1 MAEKSL
7 VIVAL
12 PKASDPVHTIGSE
25 EKHATLLYLG
35 SDVDRVAFEL
45 VKASVLACIKSIRFT
60 ESVSRVTTLGE
71 DGARVWMID
80 SDNGLRRWRERLLG
94 MPAIRAL
101 YDSIEQYPTYTPHV
115 TIGYPAQG
123 QDKLDGIV
131 ESLALTVDKIK
142 FDRIAVWYGDDHDSI
157 YRLYDEDELFDAVEA
172 SHADLD
178 NFLAHYGVKGMKW
191 GVSRD
196 GSGSSSG
203 SSSSKTAVT
212 PEEARGS
219 ATGAA
224 VRTTLG
230 YATGLRNSPKYK
242 GKNLR
247 DDAELRKEY
256 DADVSAHFKRSMKHE
271 LKIFAIR
278 GALIGGVVGLA
289 AVFPPAFALLPIAS
303 SKSASRVL
311 AGSPSNPSTFYVD
324 EEMSHAARTAYQV
337 AVTEDSSGFITDMKV
352 EKVEMAHSMDPVD
365 NFLAHYGV
373 KGMKWGVRRS
383 DAQLGRAR
391 RGGKKGPNSDGDND
405 SATSRSDA
413 KKAAA
418 AKDTFISADA
428 ERFIKTRQKKS
439 HEMSDREIREALN
452 RAKMVKEYDEMFS
465 DSPNSQLKQK
475 VESLRLQKEYAKLN
489 AEMNPSRVKK
499 LISTASAGY
508 NAYSKLD
515 KATDGALSEQLSKSL
530 GLKSGYQP
538 KHAAA
543 SGKKKK

>member
-45 VKASVLACIKSIRFT
+45 VKASVLASIKSFRFT
-60 ESVSRVTTLGE
+60 ESVSRVATLGD

-80 SDNGLRRWRERLLG
+80 SDNGLRRWRERFLG

-115 TIGYPAQG
+115 TIGYPTQG

-142 FDRIAVWYGDDHDSI
+142 FDRIAVWYGEDHDSI
-157 YRLYDEDELFDAVEA
+157 YRLHDDDELSDAVEA

-178 NFLAHYGVKGMKW
+178 NFLAHYGVKGM
-191 GVSRD
+191 R
-196 GSGSSSG
+196 
-203 SSSSKTAVT
+203 
-212 PEEARGS
+212 
-219 ATGAA
+219 
-224 VRTTLG
+224 
-230 YATGLRNSPKYK
+230 
-242 GKNLR
+242 
-247 DDAELRKEY
+247 
-256 DADVSAHFKRSMKHE
+256 
-271 LKIFAIR
+271 
-278 GALIGGVVGLA
+278 
-289 AVFPPAFALLPIAS
+289 
-303 SKSASRVL
+303 
-311 AGSPSNPSTFYVD
+311 
-324 EEMSHAARTAYQV
+324 
-337 AVTEDSSGFITDMKV
+337 
-352 EKVEMAHSMDPVD
+352 
-365 NFLAHYGV
+365 
-373 KGMKWGVRRS
+373 WGVRRS

-391 RGGKKGPNSDGDND
+391 RGGKKGSSSDGDND

-418 AKDTFISADA
+418 AKDAFISADA
-428 ERFIKTRQKKS
+428 ERFIKTRQKEG

-452 RAKMVKEYDEMFS
+452 RAKMVKEYDEMFG

-475 VESLRLQKEYAKLN
+475 VESLRLQKEYAQLKG
-489 AEMNPSRVKK
+489 EMNPSMVKRFV
-499 LISTASAGY
+499 STMNSGY

-515 KATDGALSEQLSKSL
+515 KATDGALNDQLAKTL
-530 GLKSGYQP
+530 GLKSGYKP
-538 KHAAA
+538 KHAK
-543 SGKKKK
+543 GRKK